1 MVNLPTLIYTRQL
14 IQSNTYTSFSEDDD
28 PPIETVIDPLNI
40 KDRIM
45 EYLSAVLARCWY
57 DKELLNGLEH
67 TPHKA
72 LRHIGIFLPKEL
84 DIKIERKDKERPRL
98 IIYEWN
104 AERTFKHRVCY
115 LQMIMMAG
123 K

>member
-1 MVNLPTLIYTRQL
+1 MVNLPTLIYTKQL
-14 IQSNTYTSFSEDDD
+14 IQSNTYSKFTEDDD
-28 PPIETVIDPLNI
+28 PPIETIIDPLNI

-45 EYLSAVLARCWY
+45 EYLGAVLARCWY
-57 DKELLNGLEH
+57 DKELLHGLEYA
-67 TPHKA
+67 PHKA
-72 LRHIGIFLPKEL
+72 LRHIGIFLPDDL
-84 DIKIERKDKERPRL
+84 DIKIERKNKQRPKL